1 MSGRVALVDFGSS
14 DDADAALADV
24 RKLDT
29 KGSGI
34 HDAAVVVRTAGGH
47 IELHQTDQLAAGD
60 GAVAGGAAGLV
71 AGLLLGLPVA
81 GAAVGLLGGGSWGLR
96 DTGIPDERL
105 RQLGRELEPGHAVLC
120 VLVEERGLAQVREA
134 LAVYGEVLEAGV
146 EPTAP

>member
-1 MSGRVALVDFGSS
+1 MSNRVALVDFPSA
-14 DDADAALADV
+14 DAADAALADV
-24 RKLDT
+24 RKLDR
-29 KGSGI
+29 KKNGI
-34 HDAAVVVRTAGGH
+34 HDAAVVVRTAEGH
-47 IELHQTDQLAAGD
+47 IELHQTSQLAAGD
-60 GAVAGGAAGLV
+60 GAVAGGSAGLV

-120 VLVEERGLAQVREA
+120 VLVEEQGLAEVRDA